1 MLCHD
6 CDTLPPLTRCGRLC
20 GCGPCVRPRYSCCGR
35 KENTEGCRQVLQCCR
50 DVISAA
56 GCQVTRALTSDD
68 ALQCVFPRPDTS
80 AAGSVWR
87 VAACEA
93 APRCTPAA
101 AETRATRA
109 ASECAGGAG
118 GSGARGGTTAT
129 RRHTTRSPR
138 DEQKIYFKCMECD
151 KQEQCALIFNL
162 YFDNEMTR

>member
-1 MLCHD
+1 MRVWSLCEAAILLLRPQGEHGGLQTGAAVLQG
-6 CDTLPPLTRCGRLC
+6 CD
-20 GCGPCVRPRYSCCGR
+20 
-35 KENTEGCRQVLQCCR
+35 QCCR
-50 DVISAA
+50 LPGDP
-56 GCQVTRALTSDD
+56 ALTSDD

-93 APRCTPAA
+93 APRCTHAV